1 MSIRIRLIGAGN
13 ISSTHARAASE
24 IPGVKIV
31 AIHGTNQEKVS
42 CLSRE
47 FGAKPYTEF
56 KSFLAHSPMEAV
68 IIGSPSGLHAE
79 QGIAA
84 AQHKLHVLTEKPID
98 ITTEHA
104 DGLIFACKVAG
115 VKLGVIFQDRFK
127 PDILRLKQFLAA
139 GSLGKPLLLDARVN
153 WYRPPEYYRDSKWR
167 GTLALDG
174 GGALMNQGIH
184 TVDLLIWLFG
194 EVKKVQA
201 STATLLHDI
210 ESEDTALAL
219 LEFASGAVGVLHAT
233 TAAYP
238 GYPRRVEITGSE
250 GTIILEQDRIVAA
263 DVRNKDKS
271 LISADAGDKNPSAS
285 SPVVSDVRGHRLAI
299 EDFIRA
305 IETNGKPACDGED
318 GRRSLA
324 LVEAIYQSAGFL
336 RKTMQRAI

>member
-1 MSIRIRLIGAGN
+1 MSICIGLIGAGN
-13 ISSTHARAASE
+13 ISNTHARAASE
-24 IPGVKIV
+24 IPGVEIV
-31 AIHGTNQEKVS
+31 AVHGTNAGKVS
-42 CLSRE
+42 RLAQE
-47 FGAKPYTEF
+47 FGAKPYTDF
-56 KSFLAHSPMEAV
+56 NAFLAHSSMNAV
-68 IIGSPSGLHAE
+68 IIGSPSGLHGE

-84 AQHKLHVLTEKPID
+84 AQHHLHVLTEKPID
-98 ITTEHA
+98 ITTGRA
-104 DGLIFACKVAG
+104 DALIAACKRGG

-139 GSLGKPLLLDARVN
+139 GSLGKPLLVDARVK
-153 WYRPPEYYRDSKWR
+153 WYRPREYYGDSKWR

-184 TVDLLIWLFG
+184 TVDLLIWLLG
-194 EVKKVQA
+194 DVKKVQA
-201 STATLLHDI
+201 STATVFHHI

-219 LEFASGAVGVLHAT
+219 LEFASGALGVLHAT

-250 GTIILEQDRIVAA
+250 GTVVLEQDRIVAA
-263 DVRNKDKS
+263 DLRNKDKS
-271 LISADAGDKNPSAS
+271 LISADAGDQNLSAS

-299 EDFIRA
+299 EDFIGA
-305 IETNGKPACDGED
+305 IKTNGTPACDGED

-324 LVEAIYQSAGFL
+324 LVEAIYESAGFT